1 MQTVVQ
7 ERKKI
12 VLEDEGWLP
21 TLLQLGAAISERT
34 TNACFGFVRDVHAG
48 TTRGALAAID
58 FGEALSQ
65 SAIGTLRSMTQRL
78 SQLSEDAL
86 DTGELAVLTTIG
98 TARRTSRKAT
108 GLMSKTAANLA
119 APAAA

>member
-7 ERKKI
+7 ERKRI
-12 VLEDEGWLP
+12 ALEEEGLIP
-21 TLLQLGAAISERT
+21 SFLQLSASLGERT
-34 TNACFGFVRDVHAG
+34 ANAGFGFVRDVHAG

-58 FGEALSQ
+58 FVEALSQ
-65 SAIGTLRSMTQRL
+65 STIATLRSVTQRF

-86 DTGELAVLTTIG
+86 DTGELAVVATIG
-98 TARRTSRKAT
+98 TARQTSRQAT